1 MKLLNRLYCKT
12 VIAEQ
17 INIASSMDGGELT
30 ATGLTNVKLKKTLDN
45 YQRSSVSKKT
55 LENETKIGNL

>member
-1 MKLLNRLYCKT
+1 
-12 VIAEQ
+12 
-17 INIASSMDGGELT
+17 MDGGELT